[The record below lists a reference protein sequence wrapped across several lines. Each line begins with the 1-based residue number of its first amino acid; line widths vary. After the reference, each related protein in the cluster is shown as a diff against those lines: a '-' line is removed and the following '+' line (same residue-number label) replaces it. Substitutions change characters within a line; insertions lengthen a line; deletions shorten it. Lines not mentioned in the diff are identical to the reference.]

1 MQLQED
7 WRGKSSVPG
16 ILPALVVIGIG
27 VLFLLNNLNIF
38 FMHDVWRYWPAIL
51 IAVGL
56 VKMVDSP
63 TSNGRVTGGV
73 LVVVGGLFL
82 ADTLGFLTLSWRD
95 FWPLVLIGAG
105 LLMLWSRLSPPWV
118 GIPNNHP
125 AAADDGT
132 LNENAIFGGVE
143 RKMSTDNFLG
153 GQVSTTF
160 GGVDIDLRQAS
171 MRGDSAVLDINCIFG
186 GVDIKIPRN
195 WLAVSQGAAI
205 FGGIGNSS
213 AQPAPDMPGVKRLY
227 LKGSVVFGGVDVK
240 N

>member
-1 MQLQED
+1 MHTHED
-7 WRGKSSVPG
+7 WRGKSPIPG

-38 FMHDVWRYWPAIL
+38 FLHDVWRYWPGIL

-73 LVVVGGLFL
+73 LVVVGALFL

-118 GIPNNHP
+118 GIPNSQP
-125 AAADDGT
+125 AADEGA
-132 LNENAIFGGVE
+132 LNENAVFGGVE
-143 RKMSTDNFLG
+143 RKVSTDNFLG

-160 GGVDIDLRQAS
+160 GGVDIDLRQAG

-186 GVDIKIPRN
+186 GVELKIPPN
-195 WLAVSQGAAI
+195 WLVISQVGAI
-205 FGGIGNSS
+205 FGGIGNRS
-213 AQPAPDMPGVKRLY
+213 AQPSANMPGVKRLY
-227 LKGSVVFGGVDVK
+227 LKGSVVFGGVEVK